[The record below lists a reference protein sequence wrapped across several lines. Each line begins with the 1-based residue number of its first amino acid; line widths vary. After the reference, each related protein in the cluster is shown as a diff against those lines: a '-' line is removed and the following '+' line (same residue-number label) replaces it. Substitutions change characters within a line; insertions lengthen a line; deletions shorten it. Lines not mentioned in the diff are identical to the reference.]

1 MRISHAAAAGNMRG
15 ALPCMWALAHTP
27 ALLVSALY
35 PPIEFCPLAS
45 RHLPLLRCYRPGARW
60 HCRARARTPARAL
73 RPALV
78 CKNYGHATPATT
90 TACHRNAQCHRCIFA
105 LLPSQGRWH
114 AGCGFMWHCGLA
126 ICSQLALS
134 PPLLS
139 VQLCSCPDNPEG
151 QAVGHRDG
159 LARRADLQPC
169 AHRDAQTECS
179 DSPRLEQGACAQTV
193 DREELAS
200 RDGPS
205 ESMGRAPSIQHPLQ
219 VSSRTDAEQA

>member
-1 MRISHAAAAGNMRG
+1 
-15 ALPCMWALAHTP
+15 
-27 ALLVSALY
+27 
-35 PPIEFCPLAS
+35 
-45 RHLPLLRCYRPGARW
+45 
-60 HCRARARTPARAL
+60 
-73 RPALV
+73 
-78 CKNYGHATPATT
+78 
-90 TACHRNAQCHRCIFA
+90 
-105 LLPSQGRWH
+105 
-114 AGCGFMWHCGLA
+114 MWHCGLA

-134 PPLLS
+134 PHCAATLLS

-169 AHRDAQTECS
+169 AHRDAHTECS